1 MKRSIVIRTDA
12 SVQMGSGH
20 VMRCATLADELRANG
35 ASVTFICRDF
45 PGNYIDWLSL
55 KGYEVIRLTSSSV
68 RKDTGGDYP
77 AHLYWLG
84 VPLQQEIIEVSS
96 VLLQRPI
103 SDCIIVDHYALE
115 LEWER
120 QIAKFSRKM
129 MVIDDLADRQHDCD
143 ILLDQNYY
151 YDMQSRYDNL
161 IPLTSTKLL
170 GPAYALL
177 RPEFIRMHNHLRLRD
192 GTVKR
197 IIVFLGGADP
207 ANETSSVIHALRML
221 KRADLEVDVVVGA
234 SNPHCSLIQ
243 ALCEETENFE
253 YHYQIDNIAELMLA
267 ADLAIGAGGSTLWER
282 GYLSL
287 PSLIIILAKNQ
298 ESAAR
303 DLEKIG
309 ALKIIGE
316 SGKISSRQIY
326 EILNDYIDKKDILLS
341 MSKISNSL
349 VGHGAK
355 KIQETIF
362 TTLC

>member
-12 SVQMGSGH
+12 SVKMGSGH

-35 ASVTFICRDF
+35 ATVTFICRDL
-45 PGNYIDWLSL
+45 PGNYIDWLLL
-55 KGYEVIRLTSSSV
+55 KEYEVIRLASPAVSNDEV
-68 RKDTGGDYP
+68 GDYP
-77 AHLYWLG
+77 AHLHWLG
-84 VPLQQEIIEVSS
+84 VSLQEEIAEVTS
-96 VLLQRPI
+96 VLSQRPI
-103 SDCIIVDHYALE
+103 FDCIIVDHYALE

-129 MVIDDLADRQHDCD
+129 MVIDDLADRQHDGD

-151 YDMQSRYDNL
+151 YNMQARYDNL
-161 IPLTSTKLL
+161 IPSTSTKLL

-177 RPEFIRMHNHLRLRD
+177 RPEFIRMRNHSRLRD

-197 IIVFLGGADP
+197 ILIFLGGADP
-207 ANETSSVIHALRML
+207 ANETSNVIRALRML
-221 KRADLEVDVVVGA
+221 KRTDLEVDVVVGA

-243 ALCEETENFE
+243 ALCEEAENYQ
-253 YHYQIDNIAELMLA
+253 YHYQIDNIAELMQA

-282 GYLSL
+282 GYLGL
-287 PSLIIILAKNQ
+287 PSLIIVLAKNQ
-298 ESAAR
+298 EIAAR
-303 DLEKIG
+303 DLENIG

-316 SGKISSRQIY
+316 SGKISSRHIY
-326 EILNDYIDKKDILLS
+326 EVLNDCIDEKDMLFS

-349 VGHGAK
+349 VCHGAK

-362 TTLC
+362 NILC